1 MRTRC
6 STSSGSASSSAPR
19 RSAAASPSRTARST
33 GCLAGWSVSAG
44 FLRESTSAPP
54 TVSRSAS
61 SSSSFPRASR
71 RPSTCRSWRPSRAG
85 SRGAAACRRCWSS
98 RTPRLSTSTCNGRG
112 EMERWSSASVPVAEL
127 LNEELGYLHLHVLS
141 GASHLDNQ
149 ITHPRVQKPG
159 LAFAGYYPYSKPG
172 RVQIIGESETE
183 YLKTL
188 DDDERHRRLDTITG
202 LPVPVFVITKGLEPL
217 PGFLELARNR
227 EVPVLSSTELS
238 STVIKGISYFLEDHL
253 VPSTSLHGVLLEIYG
268 LGVLLIGESGVGKS
282 ESALDLITR
291 GHSLVADD
299 RVTVKRY
306 PNGELVGFSE
316 GPLRHHMELRGLG
329 IVNIKDLF
337 GLAAVRERKTVDL
350 VIELEHW
357 QAGQRYDRL
366 GLDETLFTILE
377 TPCPYIRMPVA
388 LGRNVSIL
396 VEIAAR
402 NHVLKLQGHHSAR
415 EFARKL
421 EAQLERNRK
430 VPTPRKEP

>member
-1 MRTRC
+1 MEDRWY
-6 STSSGSASSSAPR
+6 TSSVR
-19 RSAAASPSRTARST
+19 
-33 GCLAGWSVSAG
+33 
-44 FLRESTSAPP
+44 
-54 TVSRSAS
+54 
-61 SSSSFPRASR
+61 
-71 RPSTCRSWRPSRAG
+71 
-85 SRGAAACRRCWSS
+85 
-98 RTPRLSTSTCNGRG
+98 
-112 EMERWSSASVPVAEL
+112 VAEL
-127 LNEELGYLHLHVLS
+127 LSEELAYLHLHILS
-141 GASHLDNQ
+141 GETHLDNR

-159 LAFAGYYPYSKPG
+159 LAFAGYYAYIKPG

-183 YLKTL
+183 YLLTL
-188 DDDERHRRLDTITG
+188 DGTERSRRLDTITG

-217 PGFLELARNR
+217 PGFLELCRHR

-238 STVIKGISYFLEDHL
+238 STVIKAISYFLEDHL
-253 VPSTSLHGVLLEIYG
+253 VPSTCLHGVLLEIYG

-316 GPLRHHMELRGLG
+316 GALRHHMELRGIG
-329 IVNIKDLF
+329 IINVQDLF
-337 GLAAVRERKTVDL
+337 GLASVRERTPIDL

-357 QAGQRYDRL
+357 QSGRQYDRL
-366 GLDETLFTILE
+366 GLDETLYHILE

-388 LGRNVSIL
+388 LGRNISIM
-396 VEIAAR
+396 VEIASR

-415 EFARKL
+415 DFARKL

-430 VPTPRKEP
+430 TPPPPKKKS